1 MKLSKFFLFLLSMLA
16 FAFTLPAQTNVVL
29 RCEMSN
35 CGGSLALYEF
45 DGFGFRQLQ
54 RLSAQGET
62 QVYEFKVPAST
73 PRFYYVGPLVE
84 DLRPIV
90 LGEEKQVGL
99 KGSCSQMRFAE
110 ISGSKINQD
119 YEFTRQK
126 MDVLNNRS
134 GQLLRSFAYAEND
147 EQRQSFTNELKSLDA
162 DKIVFLDSLRK
173 ANLFLGRVASLNTY
187 ISFQNNNNGKH
198 NSEVE
203 YFANEYFSFAD
214 FSDPG
219 YNHLPWVYEAFS
231 NYAQTLSGINL
242 PDEMVANF
250 LQASL
255 DKVPAGASA
264 RQLAYAGILTGLER
278 RKHASYASFAE
289 KFTSE
294 YKDLAPA
301 AVAEIKAGL
310 EKAMRLMVGS
320 LAPDFSQLT
329 PESKDLKLSSLR
341 GKYVLIDFWASWC
354 GPCRRENPNVVRM
367 YNLFKDKGFEILGV
381 SLDDDRDRWLKAIS
395 EDGLTWLHVSD
406 LKGWSNEVAQMYEV
420 SSIPKTILI
429 DPEGKIIAKDL
440 RGPTLERKLQQ
451 LFN

>member
-1 MKLSKFFLFLLSMLA
+1 
-16 FAFTLPAQTNVVL
+16 
-29 RCEMSN
+29 
-35 CGGSLALYEF
+35 
-45 DGFGFRQLQ
+45 
-54 RLSAQGET
+54 
-62 QVYEFKVPAST
+62 
-73 PRFYYVGPLVE
+73 
-84 DLRPIV
+84 
-90 LGEEKQVGL
+90 
-99 KGSCSQMRFAE
+99 MRFAE
-110 ISGSKINQD
+110 ISGSRINQD

-126 MDVLNNRS
+126 IDVLNNRS
-134 GQLLRSFAYAEND
+134 GQLLRDFAYAEND
-147 EQRQSFTNELKSLDA
+147 EQRQSFTDGLKSLDT

-173 ANLFLGRVASLNTY
+173 ANPFLGRVAALNTY
-187 ISFQNNNNGKH
+187 ISFQNNNKGKH

-214 FSDPG
+214 FNDPG

-231 NYAQTLSGINL
+231 NYSQTLSGINL
-242 PDEMVANF
+242 PDEMVASF

-264 RQLAYAGILTGLER
+264 RQLAYAGILSGLQR
-278 RKHASYASFAE
+278 RKHASYAPFAE
-289 KFTSE
+289 KFAAE
-294 YKDLAPA
+294 YKDQAPA
-301 AVAEIKAGL
+301 AVAEVKAGL

-367 YNLFKDKGFEILGV
+367 YNLYKEKGFEILGV
-381 SLDDDRDRWLKAIS
+381 SLDNDRDRWLKAIAD
-395 EDGLTWLHVSD
+395 DGLTWLHVSD

-429 DPEGKIIAKDL
+429 DPQGKIVAKDL